1 MITLTMQRP
10 IRGLAVA
17 GMLSLAATLVT
28 APARAQTFGGTGYAA
43 LVRALGVN
51 TSVGQ
56 AVLPDSGGFVG
67 ADADNFGAPNLLS
80 FAMGTAMTSGAQ
92 DVKTSAAQTTSQ
104 VEDVNLLNGLI
115 TARTLIATAS
125 SVVRGGTVTSNALGS
140 SLTDLT
146 VAGVPITVGDGLP
159 APNTRLPLP
168 GVGYVVLNQQ
178 SFTGDGVHSSGI
190 TVNLIHVVLTDFMG
204 QTVGEIVVG
213 SASSAAQH

>member
-1 MITLTMQRP
+1 MITLTTQRP
-10 IRGLAVA
+10 IRGLAVL
-17 GMLSLAATLVT
+17 GMVSLAALLAT
-28 APARAQTFGGTGYAA
+28 APARAQSVGGSGYAA
-43 LVRALGVN
+43 IVRAFGVN
-51 TSVGQ
+51 TSAGQ

-67 ADADNFGAPNLLS
+67 TDADNFSVPNALT
-80 FAMGTAMTSGAQ
+80 FGMGTAMTSGAG

-115 TARTLIATAS
+115 TARTLLASAS
-125 SVVRGGTVTSNALGS
+125 SVVRGSTVTSNALGS
-140 SLTDLT
+140 SITDLT

-159 APNTRLPLP
+159 APNTQLPLP

-190 TVNLIHVVLTDFMG
+190 TVNLIHVVLTNLLG